1 MVKNKEVFMKS
12 LHENSVGIWVWRHE
26 EYLRQHRHIT
36 YMTLLTSGELDAY
49 LAQIE
54 TQASEMMA
62 MLIAQ
67 LAEQEGITEQ
77 LKAENQLEW
86 VRWMNCIKARAKEI
100 VSATLI
106 YS

>member
-1 MVKNKEVFMKS
+1 MKS
-12 LHENSVGIWVWRHE
+12 LHENSVGIWGWRHE

-36 YMTLLTSGELDAY
+36 YMILLTSGELDAY

-54 TQASEMMA
+54 EQASAMMELLV
-62 MLIAQ
+62 MQ
-67 LAEQEGITEQ
+67 FTEQEGITEQ
-77 LKAENQLEW
+77 LKSEDQLEW
-86 VRWMNCIKARAKEI
+86 VRRMNCIKARAKEI